1 MSTAIQTVIPGEF
14 NVAYATKSGAV
25 CTLSLEGAVHKGGA
39 ALAALKDV
47 TAQSAVA
54 KAANGRYGPA
64 ADILAVAFPA
74 IDKAVRA
81 LHGIPSLNAE
91 NFRALLSGIERAPEP
106 KKGFS
111 KKQVAAKGMVAELR
125 AIKALAPAKDSNTVE
140 AVCREVATVL
150 TS

>member
-1 MSTAIQTVIPGEF
+1 MSTAVQNVIPGEF
-14 NVAYATKSGAV
+14 NVAYATKNGAV
-25 CTLSLEGAVHKGGA
+25 QTLSLEGAIHRGGA
-39 ALAALKDV
+39 ALTALKTVASD
-47 TAQSAVA
+47 SAAV

-64 ADILAVAFPA
+64 ADILAGCFPA

-111 KKQVAAKGMVAELR
+111 KKQMGCKALVAELR
-125 AIKALAPAKDSNTVE
+125 TIKALAGAKDNNTVE
-140 AVCREVATVL
+140 AVCREVATV
-150 TS
+150 

>member
-1 MSTAIQTVIPGEF
+1 MSTAVQNVIPGEF
-14 NVAYATKSGAV
+14 NVAYATRGGAV
-25 CTLSLEGAVHKGGA
+25 QTLSLEGAIHRGGA
-39 ALAALKDV
+39 ALTALKTVAAD
-47 TAQSAVA
+47 SAA
-54 KAANGRYGPA
+54 TKAANGRYGPA
-64 ADILAVAFPA
+64 ADILAGCFPA
-74 IDKAVRA
+74 VDKAVRA

-140 AVCREVATVL
+140 AVCREIATVL